1 MQLESAD
8 VVSLLLISF
17 TIVYDLTSRVD
28 LPKYPKTIW
37 QTLSSPFQNF
47 LELEDLEEP
56 VGDEARR
63 SRIKVIC
70 LVVLGLLQGAGF
82 LAYFVYTTV
91 VFERDATVS
100 LLISLAWVRVLLLMG
115 HLWNLT
121 ACPRDIHL

>member
-37 QTLSSPFQNF
+37 QTLSFPFQNF

-100 LLISLAWVRVLLLMG
+100 LLISLAWVRVLLMG